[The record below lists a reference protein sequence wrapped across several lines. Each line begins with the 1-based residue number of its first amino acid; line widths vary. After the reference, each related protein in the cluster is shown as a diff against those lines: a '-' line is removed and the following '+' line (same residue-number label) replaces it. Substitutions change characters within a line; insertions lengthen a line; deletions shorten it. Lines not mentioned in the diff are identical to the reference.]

1 MMSMLDFND
10 SEDPLGTFARILA
23 AAAANKAPQA
33 PRQRAEATAGV
44 ASNAAT
50 AQTRSD
56 KLFDDLDALLCHM
69 RQDLQIVP
77 DFLLGAYLRRHALR
91 LAAGLTTAAFTWF
104 EDASGARML
113 YQAATGRLWVRTDK
127 KCRLD
132 EAHAEVAAARF
143 GLLHGWRLPTKDEI
157 TSFAKAAGN
166 PMSKGKRYRLY
177 EAYSWLSAQGAIDLD
192 EECFTTDVSKTA
204 DLLVCHDEI
213 PGLPGNLIS
222 LARENGWKLLKSSET
237 GDADELATLRQPDI
251 KEVLAD
257 LDYAVCR
264 QPRLDNALF
273 TDPNK
278 GLWEAWGLSDA
289 EQNRLGVRARDP
301 ARDVREGFVAI
312 DFGTSSTVVA
322 WDNNGRAELMRVGV
336 KDFWA
341 QEQAGDYENPTVLE
355 FVDFNAMLSAWQATA
370 YRPGVLWDQVRC
382 SHEALHNWRNNE
394 SDPLVV
400 GSVLG
405 KIKQWALRQ
414 EKDYRLRITDQKNS
428 VEHELAPLAPRNPVK
443 GQPLTVAGSDS
454 FDPVELYAWFLG
466 MNINWRQRGL
476 FLRYYM
482 SFPVDYPRSVKD
494 NILAAFRRG
503 LQRSLPET
511 LTRQPVFSE
520 FTVEERASEP
530 AAYAAIALPA
540 LGIEPGPHQGEAYA
554 VFDFGGGTADFDF
567 GFYRQ
572 PTPDEEDEGW
582 EAVFERCGTAGDKF
596 LGGENL
602 LENLAYQTFRHNL
615 ELCRE
620 NKIAFTRPLDA
631 DDFAG
636 SEMFLEKTRA
646 AGTNT
651 LMLMARLRP
660 LWETGVLSDNGSGI
674 TRINLLSREGKMVSC
689 EFSIDSGALLTYLEQ
704 RIEKGVQGFLAAMR
718 AAFADAVPEH
728 IHVLLAG
735 NASRSHIVHDLFGL
749 PMFTDDDLAQSPAF
763 ARTQAYMQTLFGNRT
778 PTIKAY
784 APLAPDARNVYRPT
798 GKTGVALGLLKL
810 CPGSALKTVDH
821 ARHSAGNEAPFAY
834 HAGRVR
840 QGRFQP
846 GLRQGSAYG
855 EWHEL
860 GVPRERVFNL
870 YYTMSPLAYTGNME
884 EGHIDLNKR
893 PLHLAG
899 DTPGHRVFGRAVKPE
914 QMEICTAA
922 SKEAALQGAFENLRL
937 VDLT

>member
-1 MMSMLDFND
+1 MTSKRTFGSGPPELD
-10 SEDPLGTFARILA
+10 EVKRVLGALTKIVMPLA
-23 AAAANKAPQA
+23 AGYSDATGAAMHTGSTVVQA
-33 PRQRAEATAGV
+33 PST
-44 ASNAAT
+44 
-50 AQTRSD
+50 
-56 KLFDDLDALLCHM
+56 KLVDYLENLKSHNM
-69 RQDLQIVP
+69 QDFRVVP
-77 DFLLGAYLRRHALR
+77 NFLLGAYFQNQAQR
-91 LAAGLTTAAFTWF
+91 LTMELTTAPFTLF
-104 EDASGARML
+104 EDQKGVRIH
-113 YQAATGRLWVRTDK
+113 YQAATRQLWVCGDIGCTVADGRK
-127 KCRLD
+127 
-132 EAHAEVAAARF
+132 EAAAARI
-143 GLLHGWRLPTKDEI
+143 GKLTGWRLPSKAEI
-157 TSFAKAAGN
+157 TQFAKAAGN
-166 PMSKGKRYRLY
+166 PMRKGQKYRLNDLCY
-177 EAYSWLSAQGAIDLD
+177 WLCNQGRIDLD
-192 EECFTTDVSKTA
+192 DGQFVIESLSPGA
-204 DLLVCHDEI
+204 LLLVADV
-213 PGLPGNLIS
+213 LPDPRAML
-222 LARENGWKLLKSSET
+222 
-237 GDADELATLRQPDI
+237 ELALEHNWKQLKGGENSDYDALTALRHPDI
-251 KEVLAD
+251 KNILRDV
-257 LDYAVCR
+257 DYVACR
-264 QPRLDNALF
+264 QPRLDDALF

-278 GLWEAWGLSDA
+278 GLWEAWGLSDT
-289 EQNRLGVRARDP
+289 EQTRIGVRARDP

-341 QEQAGDYENPTVLE
+341 KEQPGDYENPTVLE
-355 FVDFNAMLSAWQATA
+355 FIDFNAMLFAWQATA

-394 SDPLVV
+394 SKPEVV
-400 GSVLG
+400 GSILG

-414 EKDYRLRITDQKNS
+414 EKDYRLRISDQING
-428 VEHELAPLAPRNPVK
+428 VEHELAPLASRNPVK
-443 GQPLTVAGSDS
+443 GQPLTVGDSDS

-511 LTRQPVFSE
+511 LIRQPVFSD

-540 LGIEPGPHQGEAYA
+540 LGIEPGLDKGEAYA

-602 LENLAYQTFRHNL
+602 LENMAYQTFRHNL

-620 NKIAFTRPLDA
+620 KKIAFTRPLDA

-646 AGTNT
+646 AGTNS

-674 TRINLLSREGKMVSC
+674 TRIELLSREGKMVSC
-689 EFSIDSGALLTYLEQ
+689 ELSIDSGALLNYLEQ
-704 RIEKGVQGFLAAMR
+704 RIEKGVEGFFAAMR
-718 AAFADAVPEH
+718 AAFADDVPAQV
-728 IHVLLAG
+728 HVLLAG

-749 PMFTDDDLAQSPAF
+749 PMFPDDDLTQSPAF
-763 ARTQAYMQTLFGNRT
+763 ARIQTQLHTLFGDRA
-778 PTIKAY
+778 PSIKAY
-784 APLAPDARNVYRPT
+784 APLAPDADNVYRPT

-821 ARHSAGNEAPFAY
+821 ARQSADNEAPFAY
-834 HAGRVR
+834 HVGRVR
-840 QGRFQP
+840 QGKFQP
-846 GLRQGSAYG
+846 GLGQGSAYG

-870 YYTMSPLAYTGNME
+870 YYTVSPLAYTGNMG

-899 DTPGHRVFGRAVKPE
+899 DTPGQRVFGRAVKPD
-914 QMEICTAA
+914 QVEICTAS

-937 VDLT
+937 IDLR